1 VLIAQFDAFSKRR
14 LIVRSRGG
22 SIRRNRRRGGVSVE
36 VEVVSMKDF
45 FSVGDK
51 NTEDVDSGDD
61 KKRFFPVGVSMR
73 KASALKFWNRQN
85 KKSENDSV

>member
-1 VLIAQFDAFSKRR
+1 
-14 LIVRSRGG
+14 
-22 SIRRNRRRGGVSVE
+22 
-36 VEVVSMKDF
+36 MKDF